1 LNGLVASID
10 KSGPLEGKDVMVG
23 KEFINRLA
31 NDKSDMIQILLDIL
45 SKTGSRYCV
54 IGGLAVNAYVEPVV
68 SLDLDVVAA
77 VEDVGTIC
85 ETAKKSG
92 LKVEQFE
99 HSVNITSVSS
109 DLRIQLQ
116 TDPRYQDFLSAP
128 QDRNV
133 LGYRMKV
140 ARLEDVMQGKVW
152 AYMDK
157 TRRKS
162 KRQKDLA
169 DILRI
174 IEKHPQLEASLPPDL
189 RDELDR

>member
-1 LNGLVASID
+1 
-10 KSGPLEGKDVMVG
+10 MVG

-45 SKTGSRYCV
+45 AKTGSRYCI

-68 SLDLDVVAA
+68 SLDLDIVAA
-77 VEDVGTIC
+77 SKKIEAIC
-85 ETAKKSG
+85 REAQKRG
-92 LKVEQFE
+92 LKVERFE
-99 HSVNITSVSS
+99 HSVNITSESS

-116 TDPRYQDFLSAP
+116 TDSRYQDFLSTP
-128 QDRNV
+128 QDKNV
-133 LGYRMKV
+133 LGYKMKV
-140 ARLEDVMQGKVW
+140 ARLEDVLRGKVW

-157 TRRKS
+157 ARRKS

-174 IEKHPQLEASLPPDL
+174 IEQHPQLEASLPRPL
-189 RDELDR
+189 REELSK

>member
-1 LNGLVASID
+1 
-10 KSGPLEGKDVMVG
+10 MVG

-31 NDKSDMIQILLDIL
+31 NDKSDIIQILLDIL
-45 SKTGSRYCV
+45 SKTGSQYCI

-68 SLDLDVVAA
+68 SLDLDIVAA
-77 VEDVGTIC
+77 FEDVGTIC
-85 ETAKKSG
+85 TTAKKFG

-99 HSVNITSVSS
+99 HSVNITSESS

-116 TDPRYQDFLSAP
+116 TDSRYQDFLSTP
-128 QDRNV
+128 QEKNV
-133 LGYRMKV
+133 LGYPMKV
-140 ARLEDVMQGKVW
+140 ARLEDVLQGKVW

-157 TRRKS
+157 ARRRS

-174 IEKHPQLEASLPPDL
+174 IEAHPQLEASLPQSL
-189 RDELDR
+189 RDELNK

>member
-1 LNGLVASID
+1 MI
-10 KSGPLEGKDVMVG
+10 G

-31 NDKSDMIQILLDIL
+31 NDKSDIIQTLLDIL

-54 IGGLAVNAYVEPVV
+54 IGGLAVNAYAEPVV

-77 VEDVGTIC
+77 AEDIGTIC

-92 LKVEQFE
+92 LKIEQFE
-99 HSVNITSVSS
+99 HSVNITSESS

-116 TDPRYQDFLSAP
+116 TDSRYQNFLSAP
-128 QDRNV
+128 QDKSV
-133 LGYRMKV
+133 LGYTMKV
-140 ARLEDVMQGKVW
+140 AKLEDVLQGKVW
-152 AYMDK
+152 AYMDNA
-157 TRRKS
+157 RRKS

-174 IEKHPQLEASLPPDL
+174 IEKHPQLEALLPQSLQ
-189 RDELDR
+189 DELSK

>member
-1 LNGLVASID
+1 
-10 KSGPLEGKDVMVG
+10 MVG

-31 NDKSDMIQILLDIL
+31 NDKSDIIQILLDIL
-45 SKTGSRYCV
+45 SKTGSHYCI

-68 SLDLDVVAA
+68 SLDLDIVTA
-77 VEDVGTIC
+77 VEDVGNIC
-85 ETAKKSG
+85 KTAKKSG

-99 HSVNITSVSS
+99 HSVNITSERS

-116 TDPRYQDFLSAP
+116 TDPRYQSFLSAAH
-128 QDRNV
+128 DKNV
-133 LGYRMKV
+133 LGYKMKV
-140 ARLEDVMQGKVW
+140 ARLEDVLQGKVW

-157 TRRKS
+157 ARRKS

-174 IEKHPQLEASLPPDL
+174 VEERPQLEASLPQIL
-189 RDELDR
+189 RDELSK